1 MAKIIF
7 FTFISL
13 FIISLNQIQKSFDI
27 VEGIQSL
34 AIQQDSTYTL
44 TFNAK
49 DSGNYVI
56 LFPSHF
62 QLLEATGDIHEDVD
76 LREGFYS
83 TAYAQN
89 FTKGNYIKLKYPL
102 VMSTQLPATIKF
114 RIEKI
119 NAYFKFKTES
129 TSIFSTMA
137 LNDCKMPIYVL
148 NYNPQPDVRKVS
160 LCGKVHSGA
169 FVGGYRT
176 TEFDPSDSFNKDF
189 KKLDLEMGT
198 ELSLPFNLNIIKLQ
212 CKEPGII
219 SFYLENDSMY
229 GFSDEIGVKRTEDII
244 YLEQI
249 NGKLPANAY
258 IQVFNLAGS
267 TSIDLSGIGGRIYS
281 RDFYTTVRLLASFSN
296 PEIPVR
302 NLKEFSMILSIFN
315 VGETTDKVAKE
326 KENISVLPNE
336 RIIIPLKNITDNKY
350 IKITSSVKGFF
361 WEYQYSQTDN
371 INYLPKMSS
380 NKNFKNGNTVYVDNP
395 YTYYRFKTDYYM
407 YISFIHYN
415 SGATTFKFEYTN

>member
-1 MAKIIF
+1 M
-7 FTFISL
+7 
-13 FIISLNQIQKSFDI
+13 
-27 VEGIQSL
+27 E
-34 AIQQDSTYTL
+34 
-44 TFNAK
+44 
-49 DSGNYVI
+49 
-56 LFPSHF
+56 
-62 QLLEATGDIHEDVD
+62 ETGDIHEDVD
-76 LREGFYS
+76 LKDGFYS

-89 FTKGNYIKLKYPL
+89 FTKGNYIKLKYP
-102 VMSTQLPATIKF
+102 SITFTQLPSTIKF

-119 NAYFKFKTES
+119 NAYLKLKTMS

-148 NYNPQPDVRKVS
+148 NYNPQPGIRKVS

-189 KKLDLEMGT
+189 KKLDLELGT

-219 SFYLENDSMY
+219 SFYLENDPMCA
-229 GFSDEIGVKRTEDII
+229 FSDEIGVKRTEDIT
-244 YLEQI
+244 YFEQI

-267 TSIDLSGIGGRIYS
+267 TSIDLSDIGGRIYS

-296 PEIPVR
+296 AEFPLA

-326 KENISVLPNE
+326 NENIAVLPNE
-336 RIIIPLKNITDNKY
+336 RIIIPLKN
-350 IKITSSVKGFF
+350 
-361 WEYQYSQTDN
+361 
-371 INYLPKMSS
+371 
-380 NKNFKNGNTVYVDNP
+380 
-395 YTYYRFKTDYYM
+395 
-407 YISFIHYN
+407 H
-415 SGATTFKFEYTN
+415 